1 MLRTESIK
9 KKSNKDEEEEGEV
22 VEVAA
27 RKILITDAEPY
38 NKEVVAVLGG
48 RQKQR
53 VSRYEPQQE
62 YPDQQQE
69 KERKQ

>member
-1 MLRTESIK
+1 M
-9 KKSNKDEEEEGEV
+9 
-22 VEVAA
+22 EVAA

-69 KERKQ
+69 KKERKQ